1 MYEIRFAEGVKQDL
15 RALRAYDRN
24 TILDEIEGQ
33 LSHEPTK
40 ASRNRKLLAG
50 LIPPWDAPEPVWELR
65 VGEFRVFYD
74 VNHEQKKVVVQA
86 VRRKPAGK
94 QTEEIL

>member
-1 MYEIRFAEGVKQDL
+1 MHAIRFAEGVKQDL
-15 RALRAYDRN
+15 KALRVYDRN
-24 TILDEIEGQ
+24 IILDEIERQ
-33 LSHEPTK
+33 LQHEPMK
-40 ASRNRKLLAG
+40 ASRNKKLLVG

-74 VNHEQKKVVVQA
+74 VDSERKKVVVQA

-94 QTEEIL
+94 TTEDIL